1 MTHQVLGKPALQ
13 ENKSNFSPSSPEEY
27 SSWILGKPH
36 SEKKGRV
43 LELTLLKR
51 PLVNKEI
58 AFYQITQPDEL
69 FAALLSQK
77 LPKAQEFST
86 TYKWYTYESANH
98 FYVDF
103 AHPSVF
109 GGGFRGFG
117 NVQEETLFCEFPTLP
132 ELAFATR
139 DHPIHASKANDPT
152 PFIIPNLKREVV
164 LRDLYGQALEQIA
177 LDDITSRIEKLDPQK
192 EPAVNIIGMAAI
204 HWAGDENQYQ
214 AHDLKYLLKAAY
226 LGFYGAKQLV
236 PNATI
241 HTAPWGCGVFLNS
254 EKTLTVIQTLAAV
267 MAEVDL
273 VFEGLGNPSNPNYT
287 TEFVEEAKKLV
298 MGKSSAEEVLQAILE
313 HQEKDRSWSPKMA

>member
-1 MTHQVLGKPALQ
+1 MIQVVGKPTFQ
-13 ENKSNFSPSSPEEY
+13 EYKAVFSSSSPEEY

-36 SEKKGRV
+36 SEKKRRV
-43 LELTLLKR
+43 LELTLLSR

-58 AFYQITQPDEL
+58 AYYQLAQPDES
-69 FAALLSQK
+69 FATLLTQK
-77 LPKAQEFST
+77 LPKAQKFST
-86 TYKWYTYESANH
+86 TFKWYTYESANH

-117 NVQEETLFCEFPTLP
+117 NVQEETLFCEFPALP

-139 DHPIHASKANDPT
+139 DQPIHASKANDPT

-177 LDDITSRIEKLDPQK
+177 LNDIPSRIEKLDPQK
-192 EPAVNIIGMAAI
+192 ESTVNIIGMAAI
-204 HWAGDENQYQ
+204 HWAGDENHYQ
-214 AHDLKYLLKAAY
+214 LHDLKYLLKAAY
-226 LGFYGAKQLV
+226 LGFYGAKQLA
-236 PNATI
+236 PNATV

-254 EKTLTVIQTLAAV
+254 EKTITVIQTLAAV

-287 TEFVEEAKKLV
+287 TEFIDGAKKLV
-298 MGKSSAEEVLQAILE
+298 MGKSSAEEVFQAILE
-313 HQEKDRSWSPKMA
+313 NQERDRSWAPKTA